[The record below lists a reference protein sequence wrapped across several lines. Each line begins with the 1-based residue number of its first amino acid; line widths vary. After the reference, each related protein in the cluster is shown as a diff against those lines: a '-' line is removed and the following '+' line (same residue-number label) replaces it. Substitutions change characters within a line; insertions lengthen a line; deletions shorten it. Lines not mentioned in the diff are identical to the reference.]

1 MAAGLQQTAGWEP
14 RNRRMLVGLGLVV
27 AAMVGLA
34 YASVPLYDLF
44 CRVTGFGGT
53 TQQASTAPAS
63 PIAAP
68 PVSVRFDA
76 NVNPALNWHFEAIDG
91 PVRLRP
97 GEEVV
102 IRYRAT
108 NIGDAP
114 SIGTATFN
122 VTPAKAGPYFMKIDC
137 FCFTEQELAAGESID
152 MPVRFFIDPEITA
165 DVNTKQVNEIVLS
178 YTFFALQGSEANKG

>member
-1 MAAGLQQTAGWEP
+1 MAAGLQHTAGWEP

-91 PVRLRP
+91 PVSLRP

-152 MPVRFFIDPEITA
+152 MPVRFFIDPEIAA

-178 YTFFALQGSEANKG
+178 YTFFALQGSEADKG

>member
-1 MAAGLQQTAGWEP
+1 MTAGLQHTPGWEP
-14 RNRRMLVGLGLVV
+14 RNRRMLAVLGLVV
-27 AAMVGLA
+27 AGMVALA

-53 TQQASTAPAS
+53 TQQASSAPAS
-63 PIAAP
+63 PVAGAP
-68 PVSVRFDA
+68 VNVRFDA

-91 PVRLRP
+91 PVSLRP

-114 SIGTATFN
+114 SVGTATFN

-152 MPVRFFIDPEITA
+152 MPVRFFIDPDIGA
-165 DVNTKQVNEIVLS
+165 DVNTRQVNEIVLS
-178 YTFFALQGSEANKG
+178 YTFFALQGSQADKS